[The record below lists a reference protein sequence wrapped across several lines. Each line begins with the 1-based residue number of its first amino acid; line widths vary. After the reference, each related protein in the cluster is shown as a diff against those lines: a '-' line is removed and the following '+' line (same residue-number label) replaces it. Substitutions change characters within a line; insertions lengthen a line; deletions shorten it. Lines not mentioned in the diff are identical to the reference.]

1 MIANIIYVACAFVC
15 ICGIFKLCSGYGVQ
29 EGCAMMLIS
38 TIIAALIYNN
48 TVKVDDDFLGELNDT
63 VEEAV
68 EVTGRHF
75 YVEDEVPSIPDT
87 ITVVKKFKPIEPV
100 YDTVE
105 VIEELEEEF
114 PLYDMYDVIEIETTE
129 NLNIDSLMA
138 AHNADSVHVE
148 IIE

>member
-1 MIANIIYVACAFVC
+1 
-15 ICGIFKLCSGYGVQ
+15 
-29 EGCAMMLIS
+29 MMLVS

-63 VEEAV
+63 VE
-68 EVTGRHF
+68 VTGRHF
-75 YVEDEVPSIPDT
+75 FVEDEVPSVPDT

>member
-1 MIANIIYVACAFVC
+1 
-15 ICGIFKLCSGYGVQ
+15 
-29 EGCAMMLIS
+29 MMLVS

-48 TVKVDDDFLGELNDT
+48 TVKVDDDFLDELNDT
-63 VEEAV
+63 VEETV

-75 YVEDEVPSIPDT
+75 YVDDEVPSVPDT

-114 PLYDMYDVIEIETTE
+114 PLYDVYDVVEIETTE
-129 NLNIDSLMA
+129 NLNIDSLMT

-148 IIE
+148 IME